1 MPSRGFSVRLYF
13 PDGDP
18 RGLRIIERSGWTGQ
32 GIAFPRAVLSES
44 KQREELK
51 RTGVYVLWDR
61 DPAGIVP
68 QVYIGQSDN
77 VLSRLV
83 EHDKTKDFWTDAIA
97 FTSKDD
103 HFNSAHARYIESVLI
118 RRAKE
123 LAKCDIENSNEPN
136 APRVSQADADDAQ
149 HFLDQVTLCLPII
162 GLTTFE
168 PAATQS
174 SSSEVSGEVGELFID
189 YRTSKSQRLNGVYA
203 TGFRTVDRFVVQAG
217 SLGPKQ
223 VQRGGQTPTQ
233 GNERVERDSWRSESL
248 ILTKLTLIFTVS
260 LAITSSVR
268 LRRQPAS
275 CLVVPTVV
283 PSSGRTGSVLH
294 LKTCRLGCKN
304 DKPID

>member
-223 VQRGGQTPTQ
+223 VQKGWSNSYPRERARREGLVEIGVLDSDKTHSHLYRFTRDHEFSSPSQAAGIVLGGSYSGPVEWKDRLGTPLK
-233 GNERVERDSWRSESL
+233 DL
-248 ILTKLTLIFTVS
+248 
-260 LAITSSVR
+260 
-268 LRRQPAS
+268 
-275 CLVVPTVV
+275 
-283 PSSGRTGSVLH
+283 SSGMQE
-294 LKTCRLGCKN
+294 
-304 DKPID
+304 